1 MIEVAQATME
11 SAAARKECRG
21 AHLVRDYEHD
31 VNHPT
36 CPLGRNDAEWMKHTL
51 WYKDGNRLAYKPVR
65 TKPLTAAT
73 VPPKPRTF

>member
-1 MIEVAQATME
+1 MT

-51 WYKDGNRLAYKPVR
+51 WHKENNALSYKPVR
-65 TKPLTAAT
+65 MKPLTAET